1 MLRYP
6 PLIISPLSAI
16 VLGDSVLYHLA
27 ALFGLAITSFI
38 CRQVHSLGL
47 LPSSHRRSMYQVGEY
62 TGKDCVNFEHILCGL
77 VPTSIRRLT
86 PKVLNAKASAPRF
99 RITPHRKGCLD
110 DTLISHSELC
120 LESL

>member
-16 VLGDSVLYHLA
+16 VLGVNSVLYHLA
-27 ALFGLAITSFI
+27 ALFGLATTSFI

-62 TGKDCVNFEHILCGL
+62 TGKDSVSFEHILCGL
-77 VPTSIRRLT
+77 VPTSIR
-86 PKVLNAKASAPRF
+86 
-99 RITPHRKGCLD
+99 
-110 DTLISHSELC
+110 
-120 LESL
+120 